1 MTIERSKGGNDKA
14 GEGIMIGKRLADIG
28 VKLSETVSFPEL
40 YDNNNSTRFRRPLLG
55 PCPPLPPSVGKTT
68 YCKKNK
74 RGGVSMN
81 LKGAFAVVLSAL
93 LVLLPVVPASG
104 ASVAGQMITR
114 GTAEINGVAAPAV
127 TSVFAGDRIATEKAS
142 STSLS
147 FPSGNSVVIP
157 ELSKA
162 TLGEKDGRVVVRLE
176 DGAVSVLN
184 KGNAPIII
192 EARGARIQAASN
204 APAVYNVVLHG
215 NALRVVASSGAAHV
229 ETADHAGDVTP
240 GMALSATFAPA
251 PPQSSGIST
260 STWIWIVVGVAA
272 GVGLGV
278 GIYEAEKGSSG
289 SPSS

>member
-1 MTIERSKGGNDKA
+1 
-14 GEGIMIGKRLADIG
+14 
-28 VKLSETVSFPEL
+28 
-40 YDNNNSTRFRRPLLG
+40 
-55 PCPPLPPSVGKTT
+55 
-68 YCKKNK
+68 
-74 RGGVSMN
+74 MN
-81 LKGAFAVVLSAL
+81 LKGVFAVVLSAL

-127 TSVFAGDRIATEKAS
+127 TSVFAGDRIDTEKAS
-142 STSLS
+142 STALS

-162 TLGEKDGRVVVRLE
+162 TLSEKDGRVVVRLE

-184 KGNAPIII
+184 KGNTPIII
-192 EARGARIQAASN
+192 EAHGARIQASN

-215 NALRVVASSGAAHV
+215 NALRVVASSGTAHV
-229 ETADHAGDVTP
+229 ETPDHAGDVTP
-240 GMALSATFAPA
+240 GMALNATFAPA
-251 PPQSSGIST
+251 PPQSSVSA

>member
-1 MTIERSKGGNDKA
+1 
-14 GEGIMIGKRLADIG
+14 
-28 VKLSETVSFPEL
+28 
-40 YDNNNSTRFRRPLLG
+40 
-55 PCPPLPPSVGKTT
+55 
-68 YCKKNK
+68 
-74 RGGVSMN
+74 MN
-81 LKGAFAVVLSAL
+81 LKGAFAVALSAL

-114 GTAEINGVAAPAV
+114 GTAEINGVAVPPV

-192 EARGARIQAASN
+192 EAHGARIQAASN

-229 ETADHAGDVTP
+229 ETPDHAGDVTP
-240 GMALSATFAPA
+240 GTALSATFAPA
-251 PPQSSGIST
+251 PPQSGGLST
-260 STWIWIVVGVAA
+260 TTWIWIAVGVAA
-272 GVGLGV
+272 AAGLGV

>member
-1 MTIERSKGGNDKA
+1 
-14 GEGIMIGKRLADIG
+14 
-28 VKLSETVSFPEL
+28 
-40 YDNNNSTRFRRPLLG
+40 
-55 PCPPLPPSVGKTT
+55 
-68 YCKKNK
+68 
-74 RGGVSMN
+74 MN
-81 LKGAFAVVLSAL
+81 VKGAFVVVLSAL

-114 GTAEINGVAAPAV
+114 GTAEINGVAAPSV

-176 DGAVSVLN
+176 DGAVSVMN
-184 KGNAPIII
+184 KGNTPIII
-192 EARGARIQAASN
+192 EAHGARVQAASN
-204 APAVYNVVLHG
+204 APAIYNVVLHG

-229 ETADHAGDVTP
+229 ETPDHTGDVTP
-240 GMALSATFAPA
+240 NMALSATFAPT
-251 PPQSSGIST
+251 PPQGGGMST

-272 GVGLGV
+272 AVGLGV
-278 GIYEAEKGSSG
+278 GIYEAEKGSSS

>member
-1 MTIERSKGGNDKA
+1 
-14 GEGIMIGKRLADIG
+14 
-28 VKLSETVSFPEL
+28 
-40 YDNNNSTRFRRPLLG
+40 
-55 PCPPLPPSVGKTT
+55 
-68 YCKKNK
+68 
-74 RGGVSMN
+74 MN

-147 FPSGNSVVIP
+147 FPRGNSVVIP

-162 TLGEKDGRVVVRLE
+162 TLSEKDGRVVVRLE

-184 KGNAPIII
+184 KGNTPIII
-192 EARGARIQAASN
+192 EAHGARIQAASN
-204 APAVYNVVLHG
+204 APALYNVVLHG

-229 ETADHAGDVTP
+229 ETPDHAGDVTP

-251 PPQSSGIST
+251 PPQGSGIST